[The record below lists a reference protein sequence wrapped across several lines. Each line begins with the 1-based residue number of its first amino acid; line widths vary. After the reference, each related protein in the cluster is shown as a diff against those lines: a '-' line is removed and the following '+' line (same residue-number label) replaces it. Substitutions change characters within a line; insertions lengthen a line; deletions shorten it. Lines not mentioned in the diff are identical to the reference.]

1 MWKQRKC
8 YKSIEEYVIDNTG
21 QSIEEYNMMPECPI
35 ENIAEGVKLLH
46 EHVGKPVYVLADY
59 DVDGVT
65 SGFEMYLGCKCAGL
79 IPHIRF
85 PKRFS
90 EGYGFSD
97 KILEEILEK
106 TEPQLIILVDNGIVA
121 YKQIKRMKEAGYTVL
136 VVDHHVAKAGYP
148 DADVVIDQSDG
159 IKDESV
165 YGYTPYCAA
174 GLTLRFFEK
183 YNEMYGGLDE
193 ISHNTMKVT
202 AGIATVADVVPMKNG
217 NRKIVKEAL
226 EIMNNIA
233 DYELIT
239 GVKTLITQL
248 GIEHFTTTTIG
259 FNIAPMLNA
268 PGRLEDA
275 GALISATM
283 LASKNIGIAN
293 SYFKKV
299 LDYNELRKD
308 KSRDQVGIA
317 EDILIKRGDVVGDK
331 CTCKFIVV
339 ASEKFD
345 KGICGIIAGKL
356 CEKYQRPAI
365 VMNVHDGIAHGSARS
380 TDNINLVNTLKE
392 IEELFLG
399 FGGHAKAAGMS
410 SELAKVEIIRE
421 RLNEMPLDISDD
433 NDIFY
438 DFEVEEADFS
448 HFIEEAEKYAPYG
461 EGNPIPTVYV
471 KNYVLYPDG
480 GLYVRY
486 MGKESIHVKLF
497 GADSNALCFGMAE
510 EYLKKAEPKNVTLI
524 GNLSNNYFN
533 GSVTP
538 QIEVKAFESVEN
550 KSNEL
555 ADELSA
561 LLTAI

>member
-59 DVDGVT
+59 DVDGVA
-65 SGFEMYLGCKCAGL
+65 SGYEMYLGCKCAGL

-90 EGYGFSD
+90 EGYGFSN
-97 KILEEILEK
+97 KILEEILEE

-121 YKQIKRMKEAGYTVL
+121 YEQIKRMKESGYTIL
-136 VVDHHVAKAGYP
+136 VVDHHVAKNGYP

-159 IKDESV
+159 VKDENV

-183 YNEMYGGLDE
+183 YNEIYGGLDE
-193 ISHNTMKVT
+193 VYHNTMKVT

-226 EIMNNIA
+226 EIMNNISE
-233 DYELIT
+233 YELKT

-275 GALISATM
+275 GALISATL
-283 LASKNIGIAN
+283 LASENIGIAN
-293 SYFKKV
+293 AYFKKV

-308 KSRDQVGIA
+308 KSRNQVGIA
-317 EDILIKRGDVVGDK
+317 EDILIKRGDVVNDK

-339 ASEKFD
+339 SSEEFD

-365 VMNVHDGIAHGSARS
+365 VMNVHEGIAHGSARS
-380 TDNINLVNTLKE
+380 TDNINLVKTLSK
-392 IEELFLG
+392 IGELFLG
-399 FGGHAKAAGMS
+399 YGGHAKAAGMS
-410 SELAKVEIIRE
+410 ADLSKVEIIRQK
-421 RLNEMPLDISDD
+421 LNEMSLDISDD

-486 MGKESIHVKLF
+486 MGKDSIHVKLF

>member
-59 DVDGVT
+59 DVDGVA
-65 SGFEMYLGCKCAGL
+65 SGYEMYLGCKCAGL

-85 PKRFS
+85 PKRCS
-90 EGYGFSD
+90 EGYGFSN
-97 KILEEILEK
+97 KILEEILEE

-121 YKQIKRMKEAGYTVL
+121 YEQIKRMKESGYTIL
-136 VVDHHVAKAGYP
+136 VVDHHVAKNGYP

-159 IKDESV
+159 VKDENV

-183 YNEMYGGLDE
+183 YNEIYGGLDE
-193 ISHNTMKVT
+193 VYHNTMKVT
-202 AGIATVADVVPMKNG
+202 AGIATVADIVPMKNG

-226 EIMNNIA
+226 EIMNNISE
-233 DYELIT
+233 YELKT

-275 GALISATM
+275 GALISATL
-283 LASKNIGIAN
+283 LASENIGIAN
-293 SYFKKV
+293 AYFKKV

-308 KSRDQVGIA
+308 KSRNQVGIA
-317 EDILIKRGDVVGDK
+317 EDILIKRGDVVNDK

-339 ASEKFD
+339 ASEEFD

-365 VMNVHDGIAHGSARS
+365 VMNVHEGIAHGSARS
-380 TDNINLVNTLKE
+380 TDNINLVKTLSK
-392 IEELFLG
+392 IGELFLG
-399 FGGHAKAAGMS
+399 YGGHAKAAGMS
-410 SELAKVEIIRE
+410 ADLSKVEIIRQK
-421 RLNEMPLDISDD
+421 LNEMSLDISDD

-486 MGKESIHVKLF
+486 MGKDSIHVKLF

>member
-21 QSIEEYNMMPECPI
+21 QSIEEYNIMPECPI

-193 ISHNTMKVT
+193 IAHNTMKVT

-317 EDILIKRGDVVGDK
+317 KDILIKRGDVVGDK

-392 IEELFLG
+392 IEELFIV
-399 FGGHAKAAGMS
+399 FGG
-410 SELAKVEIIRE
+410 
-421 RLNEMPLDISDD
+421 
-433 NDIFY
+433 
-438 DFEVEEADFS
+438 
-448 HFIEEAEKYAPYG
+448 
-461 EGNPIPTVYV
+461 
-471 KNYVLYPDG
+471 
-480 GLYVRY
+480 
-486 MGKESIHVKLF
+486 
-497 GADSNALCFGMAE
+497 C
-510 EYLKKAEPKNVTLI
+510 
-524 GNLSNNYFN
+524 
-533 GSVTP
+533 
-538 QIEVKAFESVEN
+538 
-550 KSNEL
+550 
-555 ADELSA
+555 
-561 LLTAI
+561 